1 LPTKFQLITELYD
14 QTVQSVTGSYQSWTG
29 FLRAACYNYKCPFDD
44 QILIY
49 AQRPDATAVLEME
62 RWNRQFGRW
71 VNRGAKSIAVFGDD
85 GQNCLKLYFD
95 VSDTHASRFAR
106 PLPIW
111 TMHPAFEQEV
121 IETLEATF
129 GNLSEKENLADAVR
143 SACHNAVADNFTDYL
158 QDLRECR
165 EDSLLEE
172 LDDLNLEAF
181 YRDALEVS
189 VAYMLMTRLGLR
201 ADDYFSPDEFA
212 HVYEF
217 NTPPTIN
224 ALGIATSDI
233 AEMGL
238 REISRTVMQAQR
250 DQFFANRTRIGYDNS
265 TGHETTGHER
275 SEHHGS
281 DLSDAGRLS
290 GAEFDDAQR
299 TGSPSGQVRGAAEGV
314 PEEAPQ
320 GALHQPENQRQA
332 GGASGRDRADRAEDG
347 GADRGA
353 DGESRGRDGGTE
365 SDRSPALDGPDEQS
379 PAQRGGTGAQRP
391 DLRLTTEEPTE
402 AGSDELPAFVD
413 HSGDYVLLD
422 RLRADCDY
430 FLGAGGRSEK
440 HLWAGN
446 VHAQIKKMRELYDA
460 LPEKPEWLTAEAID
474 RYAAQMAAPY
484 QVAAYHHI
492 ENGFDDKLD
501 YQTLEEAEA
510 AAQGYVAGTMEEDGF
525 AYDGAAVYDAET
537 HQCLRVYGDYPDEK
551 AREQAAAF
559 ALEHDTAQQNTA
571 ELPAFLDMHLIEAN
585 LLDDGGRKHKRQEI
599 FEYFQ
604 AHKSL
609 AERTEFLKNSY
620 NDIWVEVLTDGVRT
634 GYHAEKDGLLM
645 WEGSYLSRT
654 SESVFS
660 WSVITEMTEGLIER
674 GEYKIKLGLQN
685 APIVAEQLALFD
697 MGGDAPVYEAPAD
710 APSGILA
717 PARTVP
723 QEVIDLALCT
733 GGNEPN
739 SAERI
744 ALFYMRER
752 PEQENEEFLR
762 REFGRANGR
771 GIEYEG
777 RKYAVW
783 FLEDGIHLAQ
793 GDSVRTGYS
802 KTVVSWE
809 QASARILEL
818 LEAGTYLSA
827 SELAQAPDKVLH
839 EAMDALLMTA
849 RDLNEEGRAQG
860 LFPQTLTIHDQHKG
874 YPELDEDMVA
884 FAKAEGGLQTL
895 AQEYHNFLDA
905 YAAAPEIMRF
915 RVSGYNTHRIGV
927 ALDGLPYP
935 ERYFT
940 AQPNFLRQCKM
951 FITQDEID
959 GFFLCDHLDSRLA
972 VYSHFCYPHTPE
984 EHQKFIK
991 GSFGEYSGGAR
1002 AGYGHTKT
1010 YKGLDYER
1018 DYNFKKYD
1026 TVHLTIPN
1034 VVKEY
1039 ERLIAQKRFPGED
1052 AIAKIPEYERGQ
1064 LARTVYNGFY
1074 NAPDDV
1080 PRPYPKGADYY
1091 DALPMIEEQL
1101 QDKGKTAEILAAL
1114 TSRLDGTDES
1124 DRFYDSVRH
1133 ARERLSEY
1141 VDGTFSLFNHRHDAP
1156 QQERSFVEQVAEDAA
1171 RLAAEQ
1177 PPAYERFSVI
1187 ETDDGYAVWDDIRD
1201 EVYVDEEGVS
1211 EHFSSE
1217 WQAEDY
1223 LEQVRKAVSEKEAA
1237 EWLYVEQSRNT
1248 AAKPEQ
1254 PQSEPVSTADPVIV
1268 GIRLTID
1275 GRQFEV
1281 DSVDDHTQN
1290 VSLRDVTFEGGT
1302 GFPIFRKESIDYV
1315 RAHMEQPDM
1324 VRETAA
1330 PQTDEPPA
1338 ALTPPKKKKQNAL
1351 AYPLD
1356 ADGRNY
1362 RITDDHIG
1370 EGAPLERFQ
1379 RNLDAIRTLKTVEAE
1394 NRSATA
1400 EEQAVLAQYVGWG
1413 GLADFFDEKNPRYSE
1428 LKDLLTDAEYAAA
1441 RESTLTAFFT
1451 PPVVIRG
1458 IYAALGQMG
1467 FTQGNILEPSC
1478 GIGNFLGM
1486 LPESMSGSKLYGVEL
1501 DDLSGRIARQLY
1513 QRSSIAVQGYE
1524 KTAFPD
1530 NFFDVAI
1537 GNVPFGQFHVP
1548 DKRYDR
1554 LNFPIHE
1561 YFIAKALDQVRPGG
1575 VIAVVTSSYT
1585 MDKRTASARKYIA
1598 QRSELLGAIR
1608 LPNNAFKAAAGT
1620 EVVSDILFLQKRERM
1635 VDIEPEWVHLATD
1648 ENGIQMNSYFIDHPD
1663 MILGEMKMVSGPF
1676 GPTPTCEPYPEQPL
1690 EALLAEAVQ
1699 NIHGEITAY
1708 DREEELEGE
1717 DHSIEADPAV
1727 RNFSYTLVAGQ
1738 IYYRENSRMN
1748 PVEVSKTAESRIRGM
1763 IELRDCVRT
1772 LLEYQTEDYPNEEI
1786 KAQQAKLNTL
1796 YDAFTRKYGLINS
1809 RGNAIAFDQDS
1820 SYFLLCSLEILD
1832 EEKNLKRKADLFT
1845 KRTIRSHKPAEKVD
1859 TAVEA
1864 LALSIGE
1871 KACVDMEYMSQL
1883 TGKDEEALFS
1893 DLKGVVFLNPD
1904 YTEGMSEK
1912 YLPAD
1917 EYLSGNVRQK
1927 WAGAK
1932 AKAEQDPR
1940 YQTNADALARVQP
1953 TDLTASEISVR
1964 LGATWLDTEYVR
1976 RFIFETLGTPRSAQW
1991 GMKVHYSGIT
2001 GEWRIEGKS
2010 KDRGNVKAISTY
2022 GTKRVNAYEIIE
2034 TTLNLKDVRIFDYV
2048 YDADGRKTA
2057 VLNKKETAIAQSKQ
2071 ELIKDAFAEWIW
2083 KDPDRREAICKTYN
2097 ILFNSNRPRE
2107 YDGSHINF
2115 SGMNP
2120 EITLRKHQ
2128 VNAIAHILYGGNTLL
2143 AHVVGAGKTFEM
2155 VAAAMESK
2163 RLGLCQKSL
2172 FVVPNHLTE
2181 QWATEFLQLYPAAN
2195 ILVATRKD
2203 FEIKNRKKFC
2213 GRIATG
2219 DYDAVIIGHS
2229 QFEKIPM
2236 SVERQRA
2243 ILEQQ
2248 IDEIMMGISEAKRE
2262 KAEKFTI
2269 KQMEKTKKGLQ
2280 AKIDKLNDQ
2289 SRKDDVVTFEELGVD
2304 RIFIDESHYFKNR
2317 AKRCA

>member
-1 LPTKFQLITELYD
+1 
-14 QTVQSVTGSYQSWTG
+14 
-29 FLRAACYNYKCPFDD
+29 
-44 QILIY
+44 
-49 AQRPDATAVLEME
+49 M
-62 RWNRQFGRW
+62 
-71 VNRGAKSIAVFGDD
+71 
-85 GQNCLKLYFD
+85 
-95 VSDTHASRFAR
+95 
-106 PLPIW
+106 
-111 TMHPAFEQEV
+111 
-121 IETLEATF
+121 
-129 GNLSEKENLADAVR
+129 
-143 SACHNAVADNFTDYL
+143 
-158 QDLRECR
+158 
-165 EDSLLEE
+165 
-172 LDDLNLEAF
+172 
-181 YRDALEVS
+181 
-189 VAYMLMTRLGLR
+189 
-201 ADDYFSPDEFA
+201 
-212 HVYEF
+212 
-217 NTPPTIN
+217 
-224 ALGIATSDI
+224 
-233 AEMGL
+233 
-238 REISRTVMQAQR
+238 
-250 DQFFANRTRIGYDNS
+250 
-265 TGHETTGHER
+265 
-275 SEHHGS
+275 
-281 DLSDAGRLS
+281 
-290 GAEFDDAQR
+290 
-299 TGSPSGQVRGAAEGV
+299 
-314 PEEAPQ
+314 
-320 GALHQPENQRQA
+320 
-332 GGASGRDRADRAEDG
+332 
-347 GADRGA
+347 
-353 DGESRGRDGGTE
+353 
-365 SDRSPALDGPDEQS
+365 
-379 PAQRGGTGAQRP
+379 
-391 DLRLTTEEPTE
+391 
-402 AGSDELPAFVD
+402 
-413 HSGDYVLLD
+413 LLD

-484 QVAAYHHI
+484 QVAAYHHF

-501 YQTLEEAEA
+501 YQTLEEAET

-537 HQCLRVYGDYPDEK
+537 HKCLRVYGDYPDEK
-551 AREQAAAF
+551 AQEQAAAF

-744 ALFYMRER
+744 AVFYMRER
-752 PEQENEEFLR
+752 PEPENISFLR

-802 KTVVSWE
+802 KTMVTWE

-849 RDLNEEGRAQG
+849 RDLSEEGRKQG
-860 LFPQTLTIHDQHKG
+860 LFPQTLTIHDQRKG

-884 FAKAEGGLQTL
+884 FAKTEGGLQIL
-895 AQEYHNFLDA
+895 AQEYHTFLDA
-905 YAAAPEIMRF
+905 YAQDRDIMHWRL
-915 RVSGYNTHRIGV
+915 SAYNTHRIGV
-927 ALDGLPYP
+927 VLDGLPYP
-935 ERYFT
+935 ERHFN

-959 GFFLCDHLDSRLA
+959 QFFSSSPTDRRLA

-1002 AGYGHTKT
+1002 AGYQHTKT
-1010 YKGLDYER
+1010 GKGLDYER
-1018 DYNFKKYD
+1018 DYNFKRYD

-1064 LARTVYNGFY
+1064 LARIVYNGFY
-1074 NAPDDV
+1074 NAPDEI
-1080 PRPYPKGADYY
+1080 PRPYPKNTDFY
-1091 DALPMIEEQL
+1091 DAVPIIEKQL
-1101 QDKGKTAEILAAL
+1101 QDKTKAADMLAAL
-1114 TSRLDGTDES
+1114 TSRLDGLPED
-1124 DRFYDSVRH
+1124 DRYYGSVRR
-1133 ARERLSEY
+1133 AKEQLSEY
-1141 VDGTFSLFNHRHDAP
+1141 VDGTFSLFNHRHDGQLTP
-1156 QQERSFVEQVAEDAA
+1156 TV
-1171 RLAAEQ
+1171 
-1177 PPAYERFSVI
+1177 P
-1187 ETDDGYAVWDDIRD
+1187 D
-1201 EVYVDEEGVS
+1201 EP
-1211 EHFSSE
+1211 
-1217 WQAEDY
+1217 
-1223 LEQVRKAVSEKEAA
+1223 
-1237 EWLYVEQSRNT
+1237 T
-1248 AAKPEQ
+1248 AALVREVAAPSEETM
-1254 PQSEPVSTADPVIV
+1254 PTPPEPVMPMEPEVPEPLSIGTC
-1268 GIRLTID
+1268 LTID

-1315 RAHMEQPDM
+1315 RAHMEQPDI
-1324 VRETAA
+1324 VQETAA
-1330 PQTDEPPA
+1330 PQADEPPA
-1338 ALTPPKKKKQNAL
+1338 VLTPPKKKKQNAL

-1356 ADGRNY
+1356 ADGSNY

-1413 GLADFFDEKNPRYSE
+1413 GLADFFDEKNPRYAE
-1428 LKDLLTDAEYAAA
+1428 LKELLTDAEYAAA
-1441 RESTLTAFFT
+1441 RESTLTAFYT

-1513 QRSSIAVQGYE
+1513 QKSSIAVQGYE

-1537 GNVPFGQFHVP
+1537 GNVPFGQFHVA

-1561 YFIAKALDQVRPGG
+1561 YFVAKALDQVRPGG

-1635 VDIEPEWVHLATD
+1635 VDIEPEWVHLATNED
-1648 ENGIQMNSYFIDHPD
+1648 GIQMNSYFIDHPD
-1663 MILGEMKMVSGPF
+1663 MVLGEMKMVSGPF

-1727 RNFSYTLVAGQ
+1727 RNFSYTLVNGQ

-1772 LLEYQTEDYPNEEI
+1772 LLEYQTEDYPDEEI

-1820 SYFLLCSLEILD
+1820 SYFLLCSLEILNED
-1832 EEKNLKRKADLFT
+1832 RNLKRKADLFT

-1871 KACVDMEYMSQL
+1871 KAHVDMEYMSRL
-1883 TGKDEEALFS
+1883 TGKDEETLFS
-1893 DLKGVVFLNPD
+1893 DLKGVVFLNPN
-1904 YTEGMSEK
+1904 YKEGVNEK

-1927 WAGAK
+1927 WAIAK
-1932 AKAEQDPR
+1932 AKAEQDAQ
-1940 YQTNADALARVQP
+1940 YQINAEALARVQP

-1991 GMKVHYSGIT
+1991 GMKVHYSKIT
-2001 GEWRIEGKS
+2001 GEWRIEDKN

-2034 TTLNLKDVRIFDYV
+2034 TTLNLKDVRIFDYQ
-2048 YDADGRKTA
+2048 YDEEGRRIA

-2203 FEIKNRKKFC
+2203 FETKNRKKFC

-2262 KAEKFTI
+2262 KAENFTI

-2304 RIFIDESHYFKNR
+2304 RIFIDESHYFKNLFLYTKMR
-2317 AKRCA
+2317 NVGGIAQTEAQKSSDLFMKCRYLDEITGGRGIVFATGTPISNSMVELYTIQRYLQMSALEEQGLQHFDSWAANYGETVTAIELSPEGYTLIGR

>member
-1 LPTKFQLITELYD
+1 
-14 QTVQSVTGSYQSWTG
+14 
-29 FLRAACYNYKCPFDD
+29 
-44 QILIY
+44 
-49 AQRPDATAVLEME
+49 
-62 RWNRQFGRW
+62 
-71 VNRGAKSIAVFGDD
+71 
-85 GQNCLKLYFD
+85 
-95 VSDTHASRFAR
+95 
-106 PLPIW
+106 
-111 TMHPAFEQEV
+111 
-121 IETLEATF
+121 
-129 GNLSEKENLADAVR
+129 
-143 SACHNAVADNFTDYL
+143 
-158 QDLRECR
+158 
-165 EDSLLEE
+165 
-172 LDDLNLEAF
+172 
-181 YRDALEVS
+181 
-189 VAYMLMTRLGLR
+189 
-201 ADDYFSPDEFA
+201 
-212 HVYEF
+212 
-217 NTPPTIN
+217 
-224 ALGIATSDI
+224 
-233 AEMGL
+233 
-238 REISRTVMQAQR
+238 
-250 DQFFANRTRIGYDNS
+250 
-265 TGHETTGHER
+265 
-275 SEHHGS
+275 
-281 DLSDAGRLS
+281 
-290 GAEFDDAQR
+290 
-299 TGSPSGQVRGAAEGV
+299 
-314 PEEAPQ
+314 
-320 GALHQPENQRQA
+320 
-332 GGASGRDRADRAEDG
+332 
-347 GADRGA
+347 
-353 DGESRGRDGGTE
+353 
-365 SDRSPALDGPDEQS
+365 
-379 PAQRGGTGAQRP
+379 
-391 DLRLTTEEPTE
+391 
-402 AGSDELPAFVD
+402 
-413 HSGDYVLLD
+413 
-422 RLRADCDY
+422 
-430 FLGAGGRSEK
+430 
-440 HLWAGN
+440 
-446 VHAQIKKMRELYDA
+446 
-460 LPEKPEWLTAEAID
+460 
-474 RYAAQMAAPY
+474 
-484 QVAAYHHI
+484 
-492 ENGFDDKLD
+492 
-501 YQTLEEAEA
+501 
-510 AAQGYVAGTMEEDGF
+510 MEEDGF

-537 HQCLRVYGDYPDEK
+537 RQCLRVYGDYPDEK
-551 AREQAAAF
+551 AQEQAASF
-559 ALEHDTAQQNTA
+559 AQEHDAVRQNTA

-604 AHKSL
+604 AHKGL
-609 AERTEFLKNSY
+609 TERTEFLKNSY

-685 APIVAEQLALFD
+685 APVMVEQLALFD

-744 ALFYMRER
+744 AVFYMRER
-752 PEQENEEFLR
+752 PESENISFLR

-783 FLEDGIHLAQ
+783 FMEDGVHLAQ

-802 KTVVSWE
+802 KTMVTWE

-860 LFPQTLTIHDQHKG
+860 LFPQTLAIHDQHKG

-895 AQEYHNFLDA
+895 AQEYHTFLDA
-905 YAAAPEIMRF
+905 YAQDRDIMRW
-915 RVSGYNTHRIGV
+915 RLSAYNTHRIGV
-927 ALDGLPYP
+927 VLDGLTYP
-935 ERYFT
+935 ERSFT
-940 AQPNFLRQCKM
+940 AQPSFLRQCKM

-959 GFFLCDHLDSRLA
+959 HYFLREGVESRLTI
-972 VYSHFCYPHTPE
+972 YSHFCYPHTPD

-991 GSFGEYSGGAR
+991 GSFGEYSGGSR
-1002 AGYGHTKT
+1002 AGYQHTKT
-1010 YKGLDYER
+1010 SKGLDYER

-1080 PRPYPKGADYY
+1080 PRPYPKGTDYY

-1124 DRFYDSVRH
+1124 DRSYDSVRH
-1133 ARERLSEY
+1133 AREQLSAY
-1141 VDGTFSLFNHRHDAP
+1141 VDGTFSLFNHRHDA
-1156 QQERSFVEQVAEDAA
+1156 QLVK
-1171 RLAAEQ
+1171 AAEQ
-1177 PPAYERFSVI
+1177 TAAAQTAPDTVGTVPWEPTQL
-1187 ETDDGYAVWDDIRD
+1187 ETDTGTSVGDISI
-1201 EVYVDEEGVS
+1201 G
-1211 EHFSSE
+1211 
-1217 WQAEDY
+1217 
-1223 LEQVRKAVSEKEAA
+1223 
-1237 EWLYVEQSRNT
+1237 T
-1248 AAKPEQ
+1248 
-1254 PQSEPVSTADPVIV
+1254 
-1268 GIRLTID
+1268 RLAID

-1330 PQTDEPPA
+1330 PQTDKPPA
-1338 ALTPPKKKKQNAL
+1338 VLTPPKKKRQNAL
-1351 AYPLD
+1351 AYPLNPN
-1356 ADGRNY
+1356 GGNY

-1379 RNLDAIRTLKTVEAE
+1379 RNLDAIRTLKTVETE
-1394 NRSATA
+1394 NRTATA
-1400 EEQAVLAQYVGWG
+1400 EEQTVLAQYVGWG
-1413 GLADFFDEKNPRYSE
+1413 GLAEFFDEKNARYAE

-1441 RESTLTAFFT
+1441 RESTLTAFYT

-1513 QRSSIAVQGYE
+1513 QKSSIAVQGYE
-1524 KTAFPD
+1524 KTVFPD

-1537 GNVPFGQFHVP
+1537 GNVPFGQFHVA

-1598 QRSELLGAIR
+1598 QRAELLGAIR
-1608 LPNNAFKAAAGT
+1608 LPNNTFKSAAGT

-1635 VDIEPEWVHLATD
+1635 VDIEPEWVHLATNED
-1648 ENGIQMNSYFIDHPD
+1648 GIQMNSYFIDHPD

-1699 NIHGEITAY
+1699 NVHGEITAY

-1727 RNFSYTLVAGQ
+1727 RNFSYTLVDGQ

-1772 LLEYQTEDYPNEEI
+1772 LLEYQTEDYPDEEI
-1786 KAQQAKLNTL
+1786 KAQQVKLNTL

-1832 EEKNLKRKADLFT
+1832 EDRNLKRKADLFT

-1871 KACVDMEYMSQL
+1871 KAHVDMDYMGRL
-1883 TGKDEEALFS
+1883 TGKDEETLFAE
-1893 DLKGVVFLNPD
+1893 LTGVVFLNPD
-1904 YTEGMSEK
+1904 YAEGVNEK

-1927 WAGAK
+1927 LAVAQG
-1932 AKAEQDPR
+1932 KAEQDPQ
-1940 YQTNADALARVQP
+1940 YQINTDALARVQP

-1964 LGATWLDTEYVR
+1964 LGATWLDTDYVR
-1976 RFIFETLGTPRSAQW
+1976 QFIFETLGTPRSVQW
-1991 GMKVHYSGIT
+1991 GMKVHYSKIT

-2022 GTKRVNAYEIIE
+2022 GTQRINAYEIIE
-2034 TTLNLKDVRIFDYV
+2034 TTLNLKDVRIFDYH
-2048 YDADGRKTA
+2048 YDEEGRRIA

-2203 FEIKNRKKFC
+2203 FETKNRKKFC

-2248 IDEIMMGISEAKRE
+2248 IDEIMVGISDAKRE
-2262 KAEKFTI
+2262 KAENFTI

-2289 SRKDDVVTFEELGVD
+2289 SRKDDVVTFEELGID

>member
-1 LPTKFQLITELYD
+1 MPTKFQLITELYD

-111 TMHPAFEQEV
+111 TMHPVFEPEV

-143 SACHNAVADNFTDYL
+143 SACHNAVADNITDYL

-172 LDDLNLEAF
+172 LDDLNLEVF

-189 VAYMLMTRLGLR
+189 VAYMLMTRMGLR
-201 ADDYFSPDEFA
+201 ADDYFTADEFA

-217 NTPPTIN
+217 NTPPTVN

-250 DQFFANRTRIGYDNS
+250 DQFFANRARIGYDDR
-265 TGHETTGHER
+265 TEQHETPHER
-275 SEHHGS
+275 SEQHGGH
-281 DLSDAGRLS
+281 LQDAERLS
-290 GAEFDDAQR
+290 GAEPADAADA
-299 TGSPSGQVRGAAEGV
+299 GGASGQVRRAASAV
-314 PEEAPQ
+314 PDEAPQ

-332 GGASGRDRADRAEDG
+332 DGASLGDRADLAEDG
-347 GADRGA
+347 GAGRGA

-365 SDRSPALDGPDEQS
+365 SDRSPALGGPDEQS
-379 PAQRGGTGAQRP
+379 PAQRGGAGAQRL
-391 DLRLTTEEPTE
+391 DLRLTTQEPTE
-402 AGSDELPAFVD
+402 AGSDELPASAVIDAAQPTIKELFEQYKQTVAAALVKDTAFVNACRNSDRENAIMEGADAIRRIVNESGDLQLAKLYFDMPAFHNRLHQELLEETYPKLVNAAD
-413 HSGDYVLLD
+413 HSP
-422 RLRADCDY
+422 
-430 FLGAGGRSEK
+430 FK
-440 HLWAGN
+440 
-446 VHAQIKKMRELYDA
+446 
-460 LPEKPEWLTAEAID
+460 
-474 RYAAQMAAPY
+474 PY

-537 HQCLRVYGDYPDEK
+537 RQCLRVYGDYPDEK
-551 AREQAAAF
+551 AQEQAASF
-559 ALEHDTAQQNTA
+559 AQEHDAVRQNTA

-604 AHKSL
+604 AHKGL
-609 AERTEFLKNSY
+609 TERTEFLKNSY

-685 APIVAEQLALFD
+685 APVMVEQLALFD

-744 ALFYMRER
+744 AVFYMRER
-752 PEQENEEFLR
+752 PESENISFLR

-783 FLEDGIHLAQ
+783 FMEDGVHLAQ

-802 KTVVSWE
+802 KTMVTWE

-860 LFPQTLTIHDQHKG
+860 LFPQTLAIHDQHKG

-895 AQEYHNFLDA
+895 AQEYHTFLDA
-905 YAAAPEIMRF
+905 YAQDRDIMRW
-915 RVSGYNTHRIGV
+915 RLSAYNTHRIGV
-927 ALDGLPYP
+927 VLDGLTYP
-935 ERYFT
+935 ERSFT
-940 AQPNFLRQCKM
+940 AQPSFLRQCKM

-959 GFFLCDHLDSRLA
+959 HYFLREGVESRLTI
-972 VYSHFCYPHTPE
+972 YSHFCYPHTPD

-991 GSFGEYSGGAR
+991 GSFGEYSGGSR
-1002 AGYGHTKT
+1002 AGYQHTKT
-1010 YKGLDYER
+1010 SKGLDYER

-1080 PRPYPKGADYY
+1080 PRPYPKGTDYY

-1124 DRFYDSVRH
+1124 DRSYDSVRH
-1133 ARERLSEY
+1133 AREQLSAY
-1141 VDGTFSLFNHRHDAP
+1141 VDGTFSLFNHRHDA
-1156 QQERSFVEQVAEDAA
+1156 QLVK
-1171 RLAAEQ
+1171 AAEQ
-1177 PPAYERFSVI
+1177 TAAAQTAPDTVGTVPWEPTQL
-1187 ETDDGYAVWDDIRD
+1187 ETDTGTSVGDISI
-1201 EVYVDEEGVS
+1201 G
-1211 EHFSSE
+1211 
-1217 WQAEDY
+1217 
-1223 LEQVRKAVSEKEAA
+1223 
-1237 EWLYVEQSRNT
+1237 T
-1248 AAKPEQ
+1248 
-1254 PQSEPVSTADPVIV
+1254 
-1268 GIRLTID
+1268 RLAID

-1330 PQTDEPPA
+1330 PQTDKPPA
-1338 ALTPPKKKKQNAL
+1338 VLTPPKKKRQNAL
-1351 AYPLD
+1351 AYPLNPN
-1356 ADGRNY
+1356 GGNY

-1379 RNLDAIRTLKTVEAE
+1379 RNLDAIRTLKTVETE
-1394 NRSATA
+1394 NRTATA
-1400 EEQAVLAQYVGWG
+1400 EEQTVLAQYVGWG
-1413 GLADFFDEKNPRYSE
+1413 GLAEFFDEKNARYAE

-1441 RESTLTAFFT
+1441 RESTLTAFYT

-1513 QRSSIAVQGYE
+1513 QKSSIAVQGYE
-1524 KTAFPD
+1524 KTVFPD

-1537 GNVPFGQFHVP
+1537 GNVPFGQFHVA

-1598 QRSELLGAIR
+1598 QRAELLGAIR
-1608 LPNNAFKAAAGT
+1608 LPNNTFKSAAGT

-1635 VDIEPEWVHLATD
+1635 VDIEPEWVHLATNED
-1648 ENGIQMNSYFIDHPD
+1648 GIQMNSYFIDHPD

-1699 NIHGEITAY
+1699 NVHGEITAY

-1727 RNFSYTLVAGQ
+1727 RNFSYTLVDGQ

-1772 LLEYQTEDYPNEEI
+1772 LLEYQTEDYPDEEI
-1786 KAQQAKLNTL
+1786 KAQQVKLNTL

-1832 EEKNLKRKADLFT
+1832 EDRNLKRKADLFT

-1871 KACVDMEYMSQL
+1871 KAHVDMDYMGRL
-1883 TGKDEEALFS
+1883 TGKDEETLFAE
-1893 DLKGVVFLNPD
+1893 LTGVVFLNPD
-1904 YTEGMSEK
+1904 YAEGVNEK

-1927 WAGAK
+1927 LAVAQG
-1932 AKAEQDPR
+1932 KAEQDPQ
-1940 YQTNADALARVQP
+1940 YQINTDALARVQP

-1964 LGATWLDTEYVR
+1964 LGATWLDTDYVR
-1976 RFIFETLGTPRSAQW
+1976 QFIFETLGTPRSVQW
-1991 GMKVHYSGIT
+1991 GMKVHYSKIT

-2022 GTKRVNAYEIIE
+2022 GTQRINAYEIIE
-2034 TTLNLKDVRIFDYV
+2034 TTLNLKDVRIFDYH
-2048 YDADGRKTA
+2048 YDEEGRRIA

-2203 FEIKNRKKFC
+2203 FETKNRKKFC

-2248 IDEIMMGISEAKRE
+2248 IDEIMVGISDAKRE
-2262 KAEKFTI
+2262 KAENFTI

-2289 SRKDDVVTFEELGVD
+2289 SRKDDVVTFEELGID